1 MDQLVN
7 LVKREFSKHFTGE
20 PLIVV
25 SPGRINLLGE
35 HTDYNGG
42 HVMPAAI
49 DLGIVIAISK
59 NCNNHLNL
67 RSIDYND
74 ERYLSLENPK
84 PLGDWSDYI
93 TGVFLEMKH
102 KNKDLSGFDMVFTG
116 NVPIGSGLSSSA
128 ALECAVA
135 LGLNKIFNVDLDKLQ
150 LSMISQSAENNF
162 VGVQCGLMDQYASL
176 FGKADSILCMD
187 CKENTHRY
195 LQIDLTGYELV
206 LCNSGVNHALADSD
220 YNVRRDE
227 CQRGLD
233 YLKQQISGID
243 LLCDVHSEDLMKT
256 SSNELD
262 ATVYRRCKYVVE
274 ENERVIQA
282 CDAIE
287 NNDINLL
294 GKLMYRTHRGLSK
307 EFEISCPELDYLV
320 DITKDVEGIVG
331 SRMMGGGFGGC
342 TINLI
347 RKDAH
352 DFFNEGLK
360 ERYHRQFGKSLS
372 YIYVNLSDGGRI
384 MD

>member
-1 MDQLVN
+1 
-7 LVKREFSKHFTGE
+7 
-20 PLIVV
+20 
-25 SPGRINLLGE
+25 
-35 HTDYNGG
+35 
-42 HVMPAAI
+42 
-49 DLGIVIAISK
+49 
-59 NCNNHLNL
+59 
-67 RSIDYND
+67 
-74 ERYLSLENPK
+74 
-84 PLGDWSDYI
+84 
-93 TGVFLEMKH
+93 MKH